1 MPTVPILNKPLI
13 HHDQVIDRART
24 ISSSAGMVT
33 VAVAA
38 AEEDDALLA
47 LERCRQEGIANAL
60 LVGRPQRIH
69 TALDSAGIARDTFE
83 IVPTETEEE
92 AAATTARLAAD
103 GRAQVVMKGFLKTGI
118 LLKTILRHEYGLRD
132 SELVSHSAVLYI
144 PRYGKLLN
152 ITDGG
157 TVVSPDHEQKLTIL
171 ANGMTVMRAVGITRP
186 RVAVLAPDNTA
197 REDLPE
203 TIFAERIVRDARR
216 RFGTSL
222 NINGPMTLESAVTY
236 PIVNGTEMENEV
248 AGRADILLVHT
259 LEEGN
264 IIAKT
269 LIQFGDAI
277 FMGVIAGARVPISLV
292 SRSDS
297 MTNKMASIALAVCMV
312 HSQKEERS

>member
-1 MPTVPILNKPLI
+1 MATVPSLKSPLT
-13 HHDQVIDRART
+13 HYQQVIDRART

-38 AEEDDALLA
+38 AEEDDVLLA
-47 LERCRQEGIANAL
+47 LDKCRQEGVANAL
-60 LVGRPQRIH
+60 LVGRPEKIH
-69 TALDSAGIARDTFE
+69 EALDSAGVARDTFE
-83 IVPTETEEE
+83 IIPTETEEE
-92 AAATTARLAAD
+92 AAITTAHLAAE
-103 GRAQVVMKGFLKTGI
+103 GRAQVVMKGFLKTGT
-118 LLKTILRHEYGLRD
+118 LLKTILKHEYGLRD
-132 SELVSHSAVLYI
+132 SELVSHSAVLYV
-144 PRYGKLLN
+144 PAYGKLLN

-171 ANGMTVMRAVGITRP
+171 QNGMTVMRAVGVDKP
-186 RVAVLAPDNTA
+186 RIAVLAPDDRV

-203 TIFAERIVRDARR
+203 TVASEQIVREAKK
-216 RFGTSL
+216 RFGRTL
-222 NINGPMTLESAVTY
+222 DINGPMTLESAVTY
-236 PIVNGTEMENEV
+236 PIVDGSSSGNDV
-248 AGRADILLVHT
+248 AGQADILLVHT

-312 HSQKEERS
+312 HSRKEGDK